1 MRLSC
6 SLFFLASL
14 CLTAHLHQDGSFTL
28 TLFCPKD
35 KLAELDRR
43 EKAKV
48 FFEEHFP
55 DALDWAGEERLL
67 SDFEKNPRGAL
78 VTINVS
84 RIVRI

>member
-1 MRLSC
+1 M
-6 SLFFLASL
+6 
-14 CLTAHLHQDGSFTL
+14 TAHLHQDGSFTL

-35 KLAELDRR
+35 KLAELDSR
-43 EKAKV
+43 ETAKV
-48 FFEEHFP
+48 FFEQHFP

-84 RIVRI
+84 RRCLAIWCNVGKKWC